1 MNNKKQLTVYFDM
14 DGVLANFDKLVREMG
29 GIDNLPW
36 LEVRGFFRMLE
47 PIGKPNNTIELLQN
61 LGYQVYILS
70 KVEVRDSDGQQRAK
84 DKINWCKE
92 FLPSLPTEN
101 VIIVPYHESKLDY
114 LKSDI
119 RTSVLLDDYK
129 VNLKEWHDLGGY
141 AVKFGNK
148 FKQHREYYQITNDI
162 FNLVP
167 LVETFENS
175 LK

>member
-1 MNNKKQLTVYFDM
+1 MKKQLTVYFDM
-14 DGVLANFDKLVREMG
+14 DGVLANFDKAVQEMG

-36 LEVRGFFRMLE
+36 LNSKGFFRKLQ
-47 PIGKPNNTIELLQN
+47 PIGTPNDTIQLLQG
-61 LGYQVYILS
+61 LGYNVYILS
-70 KVEVRDSDGQQRAK
+70 KVEVRDVAGQQRAI
-84 DKINWCKE
+84 DKVNWCKE
-92 FLPSLPTEN
+92 HLPSLPSEN
-101 VIIVPYHESKLDY
+101 VIIVPYHENKVDY

-129 VNLKEWHDLGGY
+129 ENLKEWHNLGGY

-148 FKQHREYYQITNDI
+148 FKETREYYQIKLDI